1 MKKIFTSLALIF
13 LFASAGYSQDVISSS
28 GSNTRGNFSNEVKVN
43 FLNLIVLA
51 SIEVGY
57 EKFLSDNHSLDLQL
71 HINDRFG
78 YNSQGGG
85 KNYKTNAAQV
95 SMNFYLGDYED
106 ARFYIFPLAKLRFG
120 DFEEEIGGDLVTTS
134 MNAFI
139 LGAGAGY
146 KWEFSNFAFGPHIS
160 VARGFSSEVADRF
173 AAIEINGGFSLGYR
187 F

>member
-1 MKKIFTSLALIF
+1 MKKIILSISLIIMI
-13 LFASAGYSQDVISSS
+13 ASAGYSQGVISSS
-28 GSNTRGNFSNEVKVN
+28 GNNRGNFSNEVKVN

-57 EKFLSDNHSLDLQL
+57 EKFLSENHSLDVQL

-78 YNSQGGG
+78 YNSQGDG
-85 KNYKTNAAQV
+85 KNYKTNAVQASV
-95 SMNFYLGDYED
+95 NFYLGDDQD
-106 ARFYIFPLAKLRFG
+106 ARFFIYPLAKLRFG
-120 DFEEEIGGDLVTTS
+120 DFEEVIDGDLVTTS

-146 KWEFSNFAFGPHIS
+146 KWEFSNFAFGPYAS

-173 AAIEINGGFSLGYR
+173 AAIEVNGGFTLGYR